1 MYFVGRQRVGRS
13 AEDRNLA
20 YSALLSRTP
29 RLCYGGSMPGIYLDH
44 NATSPLCPEAREAI
58 GRALDHAPWNPSSPH
73 ACGRAA
79 RRVVEEAREDVARL
93 IGAASE
99 EIVLTSGGTESNNL
113 AIYGASGLL
122 AASARQVVT
131 SAIEHP
137 SVLGPI
143 EDLERRGLGVT
154 RVRPTRDGVVE
165 ARAVQE
171 ASSEGT
177 ALVSLMLANNEI
189 GTVQPV
195 AEVGHRLAGRGILVH
210 CDASQAAGKT
220 PVDVRD
226 LHVDM
231 LTLAGHKFGAPQGVG
246 ALYVRRDLVLRPH
259 VRGGGQE
266 LNRRPGTENV
276 AAIAGLGAA
285 AAAARRNLA
294 ERGARVAELRDLME
308 REVLRRV
315 PGSSVNGGASPRIPN
330 TSSLAFDGVAA
341 EALVFALDLEGIAV
355 SSGAACSAGTI
366 RRSHVLL
373 AMGLVDEAGA
383 SIRVSLGPSNTR
395 EQIATFVE
403 TLERLVE
410 RVRKA
415 A

>member
-1 MYFVGRQRVGRS
+1 
-13 AEDRNLA
+13 
-20 YSALLSRTP
+20 
-29 RLCYGGSMPGIYLDH
+29 MPGIYLDH

-58 GRALDHAPWNPSSPH
+58 ERALDDAPWNPSSPH

-122 AASARQVVT
+122 AASARHVVT

-171 ASSEGT
+171 AASEGT

-195 AEVGHRLAGRGILVH
+195 AEVGNRLAGRGILVH

-231 LTLAGHKFGAPQGVG
+231 LTLAGHKFGAPQGAG

-266 LNRRPGTENV
+266 LNRRPGTESV

-285 AAAARRNLA
+285 AAAAQRTLA

-366 RRSHVLL
+366 RRSHVLV

-403 TLERLVE
+403 TLERMVE
-410 RVRKA
+410 RARSASPRA
-415 A
+415 AGRGPE

>member
-1 MYFVGRQRVGRS
+1 MSQATASPVSATGPHRQLAESVPRLLPPPGDGRNDLGTHLERHGPVPYRGAALALIGEVKAAGLTGRGGASFPTYRKLEAVAAAGSGHAIVVGNG
-13 AEDRNLA
+13 AESEPASHKDE
-20 YSALLSRTP
+20 ALL
-29 RLCYGGSMPGIYLDH
+29 RLAPHLVLDGLQL
-44 NATSPLCPEAREAI
+44 AAEAV
-58 GRALDHAPWNPSSPH
+58 G
-73 ACGRAA
+73 A
-79 RRVVEEAREDVARL
+79 RRVV
-93 IGAASE
+93 
-99 EIVLTSGGTESNNL
+99 
-113 AIYGASGLL
+113 
-122 AASARQVVT
+122 
-131 SAIEHP
+131 
-137 SVLGPI
+137 
-143 EDLERRGLGVT
+143 
-154 RVRPTRDGVVE
+154 
-165 ARAVQE
+165 
-171 ASSEGT
+171 
-177 ALVSLMLANNEI
+177 
-189 GTVQPV
+189 
-195 AEVGHRLAGRGILVH
+195 
-210 CDASQAAGKT
+210 
-220 PVDVRD
+220 
-226 LHVDM
+226 
-231 LTLAGHKFGAPQGVG
+231 
-246 ALYVRRDLVLRPH
+246 LYVRRDLVLRPH

-403 TLERLVE
+403 TLERMVE
-410 RVRKA
+410 RARSA
-415 A
+415 APRAAGRGLG

>member
-1 MYFVGRQRVGRS
+1 
-13 AEDRNLA
+13 
-20 YSALLSRTP
+20 
-29 RLCYGGSMPGIYLDH
+29 MPGIYLDH

-58 GRALDHAPWNPSSPH
+58 ERALDDAPWNPSSPH

-122 AASARQVVT
+122 AASARHVVT

-171 ASSEGT
+171 AASEGT

-195 AEVGHRLAGRGILVH
+195 AEVGNRLAGRGILVH

-231 LTLAGHKFGAPQGVG
+231 LTLAGHKFGAPQGAG

-266 LNRRPGTENV
+266 LNRRPGTESV

-285 AAAARRNLA
+285 AAAAQRTLA

-366 RRSHVLL
+366 RRSHVLV

-403 TLERLVE
+403 TLERMVG
-410 RVRKA
+410 RARSASPRA
-415 A
+415 AGRGRE